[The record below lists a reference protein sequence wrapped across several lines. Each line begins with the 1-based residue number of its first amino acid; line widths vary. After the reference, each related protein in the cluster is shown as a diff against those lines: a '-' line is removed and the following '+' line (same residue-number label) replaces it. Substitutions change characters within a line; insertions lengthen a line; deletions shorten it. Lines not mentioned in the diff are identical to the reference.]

1 MGSNL
6 QAVLLRGLIIIG
18 RSCGYI
24 LNIFGCGG
32 ILLAG
37 RLLRAGKIM
46 KESLIFIRDGLQI
59 LRIFCGFSQQ
69 RRISAAG
76 LGLPMAAPENGM
88 KREILKKIKHLDIK
102 N

>member
-6 QAVLLRGLIIIG
+6 QAVLLRGLIGIG
-18 RSCGYI
+18 RGSGYI
-24 LNIFGCGG
+24 LHIFGCGG

-76 LGLPMAAPENGM
+76 LGLPMAAQRRKME
-88 KREILKKIKHLDIK
+88 
-102 N
+102 